1 MSDQRILERRLHLN
15 MTLLGGFM
23 GGYAVLS
30 HDDFFGSAQTTNM
43 IALTIGAVS
52 GPGSEWIARFVGLLI
67 YIAGLASTVFIS
79 HKLKPE
85 QQKKFSIVLDAM
97 VLFFVGFLPKNLDI
111 IVATYPIFFATAF
124 QWCSFK
130 GADGFVSSSI
140 FSTNNL
146 RQCVT
151 GFTEYLCSK
160 DTESLRRGIY
170 FGKVLICFYGGAAIA
185 FLSCKLLDLKGS
197 WIAILPTVAA
207 FVMCN
212 AEYVLYDVK
221 KKDILKASA

>member
-1 MSDQRILERRLHLN
+1 MDEATLERHLHLT
-15 MTLLGGFM
+15 MTLIGGFM
-23 GGYAVLS
+23 GGYAILNR
-30 HDDFFGSAQTTNM
+30 HDVFGSGQTGNM
-43 IALTIGAVS
+43 ISLAMDAV
-52 GPGSEWIARFVGLLI
+52 GHPDEQWFFRV
-67 YIAGLASTVFIS
+67 VIS
-79 HKLKPE
+79 HKISKIN
-85 QQKKFSIVLDAM
+85 QKRLSILIDGAVLLILGFYPKEMNPFVA
-97 VLFFVGFLPKNLDI
+97 LF
-111 IVATYPIFFATAF
+111 PIFFATAF

-130 GADGFVSSSI
+130 GADGFASSSI